1 MKLSLILASV
11 LAAKQVACFVPA
23 HKLITRST
31 PLCAKDLQRSEFL
44 FQIAG
49 IVGVSTLAV
58 PGTANAAKYG
68 GFGAGSPNVLDPK
81 DAIID
86 EDLLKS
92 DAVQNARNGIK
103 GYLSGVR
110 QMQEALKKNSQTDV
124 GPFLRKEYDFVKL
137 REALNTVNSAFDEDT
152 QKGTDRLIRNILQD
166 ITELETANRQKEG
179 VARSDRRLDIMLS
192 KLDKLAC
199 AFEDYLAFSS

>member
-1 MKLSLILASV
+1 MKFSLILASLLV
-11 LAAKQVACFVPA
+11 LKQVVCFVPA
-23 HKLITRST
+23 QNSFSRST
-31 PLCAKDLQRSEFL
+31 PLSAKGMERSEFL

-49 IVGVSTLAV
+49 IVGVSTLAA
-58 PGTANAAKYG
+58 PSTANAAKYG
-68 GFGAGSPNVLDPK
+68 GFGTASPNVLDPK

-86 EDLLKS
+86 EDILKS
-92 DAVQNARNGIK
+92 DVVQNARTGIK
-103 GYLSGVR
+103 GYLSGVQ
-110 QMQEALKKNSQTDV
+110 QMQEALKKNGQTDV

-166 ITELETANRQKEG
+166 ITELEAANRQKEG
-179 VARSDRRLDIMLS
+179 VARSDRRLEIMLS

-199 AFEDYLAFSS
+199 AFTDYLAFSS